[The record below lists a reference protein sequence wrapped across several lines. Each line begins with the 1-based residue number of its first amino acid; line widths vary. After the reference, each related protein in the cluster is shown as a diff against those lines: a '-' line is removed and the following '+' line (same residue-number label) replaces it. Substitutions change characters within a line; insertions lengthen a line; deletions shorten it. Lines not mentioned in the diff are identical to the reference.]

1 MYRAL
6 NSGNGVQVPGGA
18 RRKKGNMLRNI
29 YGWLAGWHATLVIKY
44 RHPGLYR
51 QLCEPLDGADY
62 GEVEPPR

>member
-1 MYRAL
+1 
-6 NSGNGVQVPGGA
+6 
-18 RRKKGNMLRNI
+18 MLRNI